1 MGVFIPAPA
10 QVISS
15 APPSGPAGGSLA
27 GTYPNP
33 SLGSQV
39 VSNTN
44 LAANAVTDAKIQ
56 DGSVTTA
63 KILDANVTAGKL
75 ADNAVTSAKIL
86 DGAVTNAKL
95 AAATGETAFGPFTY
109 AANTNTTVWTY
120 TPSVT
125 GLWVVMGW
133 VAMNAVAASVRSASL
148 LVAGGSVAGAD
159 ELDSGVGL
167 GSNFFVGYVGN
178 INAGQPIVLRG
189 FHNGASSVTGSFRA
203 AAYRV
208 GHL

>member
-15 APPSGPAGGSLA
+15 APPSGAAGGALS

-39 VSNTN
+39 VANTN
-44 LAANAVTDAKIQ
+44 LAANAVTDAKLA
-56 DGSVTTA
+56 DNAVTTA

-75 ADNAVTSAKIL
+75 ASNAVTTAKIT
-86 DGAVTNAKL
+86 DGNVTIAKL
-95 AAATGETAFGPFTY
+95 AAADGETGLGPFTY
-109 AANTNTTVWTY
+109 PAGAETTVYSY
-120 TPSVT
+120 TPSVS

-133 VAMNAVAASVRSASL
+133 VAMNALAASVRTASL
-148 LVAGGSVAGAD
+148 RVAGGPVAGSD
-159 ELDSGVGL
+159 ELDSGVSL
-167 GSNFFVGYVGN
+167 GSNLFVGYVGN
-178 INAGQPIVLRG
+178 INSGQPILLRAYQ
-189 FHNGASSVTGSFRA
+189 NGSGSVSGSFRF

-208 GHL
+208 GRL